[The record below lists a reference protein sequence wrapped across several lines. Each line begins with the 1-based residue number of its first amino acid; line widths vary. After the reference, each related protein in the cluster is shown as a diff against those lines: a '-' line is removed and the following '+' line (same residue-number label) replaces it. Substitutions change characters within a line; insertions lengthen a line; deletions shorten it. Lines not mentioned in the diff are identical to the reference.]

1 MSFSEDNIYTNG
13 SNYYVI
19 TTTGEYFNICVE
31 LGTFNNKIIS
41 NQDLKYMNA
50 LSFNKQNMRIIIE
63 KYDINKQIIYDD
75 NNFDINNY
83 IIFKSK
89 LIQINNWVN
98 LLNFIADK
106 I

>member
-41 NQDLKYMNA
+41 NQDFKNMEA
-50 LSFNKQNMRIIIE
+50 LPFNKENMRFIIDI
-63 KYDINKQIIYDD
+63 YDVNKQIIYDD
-75 NNFDINNY
+75 DDFDINNY
-83 IIFKSK
+83 IIYKSK
-89 LIQINNWVN
+89 LIQINNWVK